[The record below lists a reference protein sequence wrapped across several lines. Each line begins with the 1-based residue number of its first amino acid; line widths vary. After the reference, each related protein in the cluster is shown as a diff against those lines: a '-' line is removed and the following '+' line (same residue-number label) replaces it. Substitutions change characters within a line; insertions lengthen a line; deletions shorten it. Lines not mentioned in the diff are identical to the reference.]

1 MRARTSTR
9 SSPASWS
16 LRRSGRSSGGLQKSS
31 ESSKRWTKDGKK
43 QPKTWFGCKWLELTN
58 LRLFVEA
65 FEKAVSEMGLPHEKC
80 LLLQGTLYPDVIE
93 STSYKG

>member
-1 MRARTSTR
+1 MA
-9 SSPASWS
+9 AN
-16 LRRSGRSSGGLQKSS
+16 
-31 ESSKRWTKDGKK
+31 
-43 QPKTWFGCKWLELTN
+43 GCKWLELTN